1 MGFKKYTSS
10 VNDTMIRCDAEFT
23 NWILKN
29 KGTVKNGDIVEI
41 TFGECA
47 VIADGIEAVESC
59 ADMGIYV
66 YETDRDDLELYFVN
80 MKEHNGGSISATD
93 IRFVDDTNKE
103 IHVDCDGKF
112 NFAVADPEMFF
123 GSLWAE
129 LCDCVTYDAIAETVQ
144 DEVKEAIQ
152 PAFNKLAVKG
162 IHQLNLSEHTPEL
175 MAAMRGSLELEWGMM
190 RGIELRYLSLSSVE
204 KFDFDGFRPGAMFDD
219 LANMKTSGGDSGD
232 ASEAGEEKSTVGSA
246 AEEIA
251 NGFANLF
258 GALFKEVG
266 ESMMSMSQTGS
277 DSSDEDTE
285 E

>member
-10 VNDTMIRCDAEFT
+10 VNDTVIRCDAEFA

-29 KGTVKNGDIVEI
+29 KGTIKNGDIIEI
-41 TFGECA
+41 AFGECA
-47 VIADGIEAVESC
+47 VIADGIEAAESC
-59 ADMGIYV
+59 RDMGTYI

-80 MKEHNGGSISATD
+80 MKEQNGGSISVPD
-93 IRFVDDTNKE
+93 VRFVDDADME
-103 IHVDCDGKF
+103 IRVDCDVKF

-129 LCDCVTYDAIAETVQ
+129 LCDCVTYDAIEETVQ
-144 DEVKEAIQ
+144 DEMKEAIQ

-175 MAAMRGSLELEWGMM
+175 MAAVKGSLELEWGMM
-190 RGIELRYLSLSSVE
+190 RGIELRYLSLSSME
-204 KFDFDGFRPGAMFDD
+204 KFDFDGFKPGAMFDD
-219 LANMKTSGGDSGD
+219 LANMKTSGGDNSD
-232 ASEAGEEKSTVGSA
+232 ASDAGEEKSATDNG
-246 AEEIA
+246 AEELV

-266 ESMMSMSQTGS
+266 ESMMEMTKPNTDKS
-277 DSSDEDTE
+277 DDDSV
-285 E
+285 